1 MAKKTKYAI
10 HPDFA
15 HYPYFP
21 MPFNA
26 FVLGLLNRGLKL
38 DTFLRQRK
46 LTSKAI
52 KHQITSDD
60 GTQIEVLQFNPDT
73 VKPGEKLPA
82 ILYYHG
88 GGFVLGYAS
97 THVVTVDMYAQQAH
111 CAVFMVDYRLAPKH
125 VFPKAFEDS
134 YAALQWVS
142 RHAEKLGIDAN
153 RIAVGGDS
161 AGGTLA
167 AALAQ
172 KVADDSRISK
182 SEQIICGQM
191 LVYPALDKN
200 STTKSATEFLDT
212 PLWDGNSN
220 KKMWAVY
227 LRDFAGHATPAYAS
241 PSDKKDLKGLVPAYV
256 ENAEF
261 DPLRDEADEYAKRL
275 QTAGVRTVFNPTKGT
290 IHGYDT
296 VFTSDL
302 AKAVFQ
308 QRLDF
313 LKTIFTRKSI

>member
-1 MAKKTKYAI
+1 MAKKTKYAV

-26 FVLGLLNRGLKL
+26 FVLALLNGGLKL

-52 KHQITSDD
+52 RHSVISAD
-60 GTQIEVLQFNPDT
+60 GTSFEVLQFNPDNK
-73 VKPGEKLPA
+73 KPGEKTPA
-82 ILYYHG
+82 MVYYHG

-97 THVVTVDMYAQQAH
+97 THLVSVDMYAQQLH
-111 CAVFMVDYRLAPKH
+111 CSVFMVDYRLAPRH

-142 RHAEKLGIDAN
+142 NNAEKLGVDVN

-167 AALAQ
+167 SAVAQ
-172 KVADDSRISK
+172 KVADAGSPA
-182 SEQIICGQM
+182 ICGQL

-200 STTKSATEFLDT
+200 SNTVSATTFLDT

-220 KKMWAVY
+220 KKMWGVY
-227 LRDFAGHATPAYAS
+227 LRDYAGKPTPPYAAPNDRENLS
-241 PSDKKDLKGLVPAYV
+241 GLAPAYV
-256 ENAEF
+256 ESAEF
-261 DPLRDEADEYAKRL
+261 DPLRDEAEIYAKRL
-275 QTAGVRTVFNPTKGT
+275 KTAGVKTVFNPTKGT
-290 IHGYDT
+290 VHGYDT
-296 VFTSDL
+296 VFDSEIS
-302 AKAVFQ
+302 KAAMQ

-313 LKTIFTRKSI
+313 FKSIF

>member
-1 MAKKTKYAI
+1 MAKKTKYAV

-26 FVLGLLNRGLKL
+26 YVLALLNGGLKL

-52 KHQITSDD
+52 KHHVISVD
-60 GTQIEVLQFNPDT
+60 GTSFEVLQFNPDNM
-73 VKPGEKLPA
+73 KPNEKVPA
-82 ILYYHG
+82 IVYYHG

-97 THVVTVDMYAQQAH
+97 THVVSVNMYAQLAH

-125 VFPKAFEDS
+125 VFPKAFEDCFS
-134 YAALQWVS
+134 ALQWLS
-142 RHAEKLGIDAN
+142 ANAEQLGVDKN
-153 RIAVGGDS
+153 RIAVAGDS

-167 AALAQ
+167 AAVAQ
-172 KVADDSRISK
+172 KVKDDLSSK
-182 SEQIICGQM
+182 KDGPAICGQM

-200 STTKSATEFLDT
+200 SNTVSATTFLDT

-227 LRDFAGHATPAYAS
+227 LKNFIGKATPPYAA
-241 PSDKKDLKGLVPAYV
+241 PSDRADLGGLVPAYV
-256 ENAEF
+256 ESAEF
-261 DPLRDEADEYAKRL
+261 DPLRDEAEVYAKRL
-275 QTAGVRTVFNPTKGT
+275 QADGVKVVFNPTKGT

-296 VFTSDL
+296 VFDSEISKS
-302 AKAVFQ
+302 AMQ

-313 LKTIFTRKSI
+313 LKAIFN

>member
-1 MAKKTKYAI
+1 MSKKTKYAI

-26 FVLGLLNRGLKL
+26 VVLALLNGGLKL
-38 DTFLRQRK
+38 DTFLRQRA

-52 KHQITSDD
+52 RHQITSAD
-60 GTQIEVLQFNPDT
+60 GAQIEVLQFNPDNI
-73 VKPGEKLPA
+73 VQGEKLPA
-82 ILYYHG
+82 MIYYHG

-97 THVVTVDMYAQQAH
+97 THVVSVDMYAQQAH

-134 YAALQWVS
+134 YAALQWV
-142 RHAEKLGIDAN
+142 HNNADKLGVDVK
-153 RIAVGGDS
+153 RIAVAGDS

-167 AALAQ
+167 AAVAQ
-172 KVADDSRISK
+172 KVADDARVGK

-200 STTKSATEFLDT
+200 SNTVSATTFLDT

-227 LRDFAGHATPAYAS
+227 LRDYAGHATPSYAA
-241 PSDKKDLKGLVPAYV
+241 PSDRQDLKGLVPAYV

-261 DPLRDEADEYAKRL
+261 DPLRDEAADYASRL
-275 QTAGVRTVFNPTKGT
+275 QEAGVRTVFNPTKGT
-290 IHGYDT
+290 VHGYDT
-296 VFTSDL
+296 VFSSAIANT
-302 AKAVFQ
+302 AFQ

-313 LKTIFTRKSI
+313 LKTIFS